1 MSEFLFVYGTLH
13 RGQPLHPYLAGSRTL
28 FVGEGVIPGRLFDL
42 GDYPAAI
49 ADSKRFSTIRG
60 EVHELLAPDEILPVL
75 DEVEGFD
82 PQRPGKSLFERVEAT
97 VVLEDGR
104 TLRAWVY
111 FYRRSLLGAT
121 EIPNGDYIRYRSE

>member
-1 MSEFLFVYGTLH
+1 MSEFLFVYGTLR
-13 RGQPLHPYLAGSRTL
+13 RGQPLHPYLAGSRTR

-49 ADSKRFSTIRG
+49 ADSRRFSTIRG
-60 EVHELLAPDEILPVL
+60 EVHELLVPEEILPVL

-82 PQRPGKSLFERVEAT
+82 PGRRETSLFERVEAT
-97 VVLEDGR
+97 VELENRR
-104 TLRAWVY
+104 TLKAWVY
-111 FYRRSLLGAT
+111 FYKRTLLGAT